1 MSEVNQTTG
10 NENLNAGANANA
22 EGGTSNTDTS
32 LNGEYRAGAG
42 IYVNAQGEW
51 TDPNGTVLRGQALMS
66 AEANASAK
74 YGVGYRDGN
83 LYVEAVAEAK
93 LRAEVA
99 LKAEI
104 ENGDNA
110 AGVELYA
117 YAELYAWAGGEAN
130 VGTDGCWF
138 EGGAIAGAKAGAGT
152 KTYYTNEALGVA
164 ATNNT
169 SVSAGAQVGATI
181 GGGYQVP
188 DWNKDSK
195 PITIG
200 GSVNLALIVGVKT
213 EGTVTVDVDPAYDA
227 IVETN
232 NKIIKAAEDAA
243 EKLRLEE
250 KAKAAQK
257 LLDDAAEKLRLEENA
272 KAAQKLLDDA
282 AAELQ
287 RQKDNAARELKKKA
301 DDAAE
306 ALRLK
311 EAADALKKA
320 GKKANPKNWF

>member
-1 MSEVNQTTG
+1 MPEANQTTG

-22 EGGTSNTDTS
+22 EGGTNNTDTS

-51 TDPNGTVLRGQALMS
+51 TDPNGTTLRGEALMK

-83 LYVEAVAEAK
+83 LYIEAVAEAK
-93 LRAEVA
+93 LRAEVS
-99 LKAEI
+99 LKAEM
-104 ENGDNA
+104 ENGQHA

-200 GSVNLALIVGVKT
+200 GSVNLALIVGIKT

-232 NKIIKAAEDAA
+232 NKAIE
-243 EKLRLEE
+243 
-250 KAKAAQK
+250 
-257 LLDDAAEKLRLEENA
+257 
-272 KAAQKLLDDA
+272 A
-282 AAELQ
+282 AAELLKTQEAQ
-287 RQKDNAARELKKKA
+287 RLKDEAEEAQRKLDAAAAELKRQSDAAAAELKRQTDA
-301 DDAAE
+301 AAE

-320 GKKANPKNWF
+320 KKKLDPRNW

>member
-1 MSEVNQTTG
+1 ME
-10 NENLNAGANANA
+10 ENKTQPHKPSLNAGANANA
-22 EGGTSNTDTS
+22 DGGTNNTDTS

-51 TDPNGTVLRGQALMS
+51 TDPNGTVLRGEALMK

-74 YGVGYRDGN
+74 YGVGYRKGN
-83 LYVEAVAEAK
+83 LYIEAVAEAK

-99 LKAEI
+99 LKAEM
-104 ENGDNA
+104 ENGDHA

-138 EGGAIAGAKAGAGT
+138 EGGAIAGAKAGVGT

-232 NKIIKAAEDAA
+232 NKEIDAAAELLKTQEAQRLKDKADA
-243 EKLRLEE
+243 
-250 KAKAAQK
+250 
-257 LLDDAAEKLRLEENA
+257 
-272 KAAQKLLDDA
+272 A

-287 RQKDNAARELKKKA
+287 RQKDAAARA
-301 DDAAE
+301 AQPVVQPIRDAGNAVGN
-306 ALRLK
+306 
-311 EAADALKKA
+311 A
-320 GKKANPKNWF
+320 GKKAGNIIGGIGKKKKKKKKKK

>member
-1 MSEVNQTTG
+1 ME
-10 NENLNAGANANA
+10 ENKTQPYKPSLNAGADANA
-22 EGGTSNTDTS
+22 EGGTNNTDTS

-42 IYVNAQGEW
+42 IYVNASGEW
-51 TDPNGTVLRGQALMS
+51 TDPNGNVLRGEALMN

-83 LYVEAVAEAK
+83 LYIEAVAEAK
-93 LRAEVA
+93 LRAEVS

-104 ENGDNA
+104 ESGNHA

-152 KTYYTNEALGVA
+152 KTYYTNESLGVA

-169 SVSAGAQVGATI
+169 SVSAGAQVGGTI

-200 GSVNLALIVGVKT
+200 GSINLALIVGVKT
-213 EGTVTVDVDPAYDA
+213 EGTVTVDVDPVYDMGEDMVGDSGGVIDDVKEGVVDNVVAPIQKVVEPVKA
-227 IVETN
+227 IIAPIAKPITQP
-232 NKIIKAAEDAA
+232 IQDASKAIGGVFGG
-243 EKLRLEE
+243 
-250 KAKAAQK
+250 
-257 LLDDAAEKLRLEENA
+257 
-272 KAAQKLLDDA
+272 
-282 AAELQ
+282 
-287 RQKDNAARELKKKA
+287 KKK
-301 DDAAE
+301 
-306 ALRLK
+306 
-311 EAADALKKA
+311 KK
-320 GKKANPKNWF
+320 KKGWF

>member
-1 MSEVNQTTG
+1 MEE
-10 NENLNAGANANA
+10 NETQPHNPSLNAGADANA
-22 EGGTSNTDTS
+22 EGGTNNTDTS

-51 TDPNGTVLRGQALMS
+51 TDPNGTVLRGEALMK

-74 YGVGYRDGN
+74 YGVGYRNGN
-83 LYVEAVAEAK
+83 LYIEAVAEAK
-93 LRAEVA
+93 LRAEVS
-99 LKAEI
+99 LKAEM
-104 ENGDNA
+104 ENGQHA

-232 NKIIKAAEDAA
+232 NKAI
-243 EKLRLEE
+243 
-250 KAKAAQK
+250 
-257 LLDDAAEKLRLEENA
+257 
-272 KAAQKLLDDA
+272 DA
-282 AAELQ
+282 AAELLKTQEAQ
-287 RQKDNAARELKKKA
+287 RLKDEAEEAQRKLDAAAAELKRQSDAAAAELKRQTDA
-301 DDAAE
+301 AAE
-306 ALRLK
+306 ALRLQ

-320 GKKANPKNWF
+320 KKKLDPRNW

>member
-1 MSEVNQTTG
+1 MANGENTTQPYKPS
-10 NENLNAGANANA
+10 LNAGANANA
-22 EGGTSNTDTS
+22 EGGTDNTDTS

-51 TDPNGTVLRGQALMS
+51 TDPNGTVLRGEALMK

-83 LYVEAVAEAK
+83 LYIEAVAEAK

-104 ENGDNA
+104 QNGDNA

-169 SVSAGAQVGATI
+169 SVSAGAQVGGTI

-200 GSVNLALIVGVKT
+200 GSINLALIVGVKT

-232 NKIIKAAEDAA
+232 NKAIDAA
-243 EKLRLEE
+243 AALLKTQEAEAAQRKLEE
-250 KAKAAQK
+250 
-257 LLDDAAEKLRLEENA
+257 
-272 KAAQKLLDDA
+272 A
-282 AAELQ
+282 AAELE
-287 RQKDNAARELKKKA
+287 RQKDAAAAELKRQTDA
-301 DDAAE
+301 AAE

-311 EAADALKKA
+311 DAADALNKGKKKA
-320 GKKANPKNWF
+320 KKKLDPRNW

>member
-1 MSEVNQTTG
+1 MEE
-10 NENLNAGANANA
+10 NETQPHNPSLNAGADANA
-22 EGGTSNTDTS
+22 EGGTNNTDTS

-51 TDPNGTVLRGQALMS
+51 TDPNGTVLRGEALMK

-74 YGVGYRDGN
+74 YGVGYREGN
-83 LYVEAVAEAK
+83 LYIEAVAEAK

-99 LKAEI
+99 LKAEM
-104 ENGDNA
+104 ENGDHA

-232 NKIIKAAEDAA
+232 NKAI
-243 EKLRLEE
+243 
-250 KAKAAQK
+250 
-257 LLDDAAEKLRLEENA
+257 
-272 KAAQKLLDDA
+272 DA
-282 AAELQ
+282 AAELLKTQEAQ
-287 RQKDNAARELKKKA
+287 RLKDEAEEAQRKLDAAAAELKRQSDAAAAELKRQTDA
-301 DDAAE
+301 AAE
-306 ALRLK
+306 ALRLQ

-320 GKKANPKNWF
+320 KKKLDPRNW

>member
-1 MSEVNQTTG
+1 MPEVNQTTG

-22 EGGTSNTDTS
+22 EGGTNNTDTS

-83 LYVEAVAEAK
+83 LYAEAVAEAK

-200 GSVNLALIVGVKT
+200 GSVNLALIVGIKT

-232 NKIIKAAEDAA
+232 NKAIEAAEELLKTKEAQRVKREA
-243 EKLRLEE
+243 EEAQRKLDE
-250 KAKAAQK
+250 
-257 LLDDAAEKLRLEENA
+257 
-272 KAAQKLLDDA
+272 A
-282 AAELQ
+282 AAETK
-287 RQKDNAARELKKKA
+287 RQA
-301 DDAAE
+301 DAAAE
-306 ALRLK
+306 ALRLQ

-320 GKKANPKNWF
+320 GKKINPKNWF

>member
-1 MSEVNQTTG
+1 MAE
-10 NENLNAGANANA
+10 NETQPHKPSLNAGANANA
-22 EGGTSNTDTS
+22 EGGTNNTDTS

-51 TDPNGTVLRGQALMS
+51 TDPNGTVLRGEALMK

-74 YGVGYRDGN
+74 YGVGYRNGN
-83 LYVEAVAEAK
+83 LYIEAVAEAK
-93 LRAEVA
+93 LRAEVS
-99 LKAEI
+99 LKAEM
-104 ENGDNA
+104 ENGQHA

-138 EGGAIAGAKAGAGT
+138 EGGAIAGAKAGVGT

-232 NKIIKAAEDAA
+232 NKAIDAAAELLKTQEAQRLKDKADA
-243 EKLRLEE
+243 
-250 KAKAAQK
+250 
-257 LLDDAAEKLRLEENA
+257 
-272 KAAQKLLDDA
+272 A

-287 RQKDNAARELKKKA
+287 RQKDAAAKAAQPVVQPIRDVGNAVGKAGNIIGGIGGSKKK
-301 DDAAE
+301 
-306 ALRLK
+306 
-311 EAADALKKA
+311 KK
-320 GKKANPKNWF
+320 K

>member
-1 MSEVNQTTG
+1 MVDINSGT
-10 NENLNAGANANA
+10 NAGAD
-22 EGGTSNTDTS
+22 GSTDNTDTS

-42 IYVNAQGEW
+42 IYVNASGEW
-51 TDPNGTVLRGQALMS
+51 TDPDGNVLRGQALMN
-66 AEANASAK
+66 AEASASAR
-74 YGVGYRDGN
+74 YGVTYRNDN
-83 LYVEAVAEAK
+83 LYIEAVAEAK

-99 LKAEI
+99 LKAEY
-104 ENGDNA
+104 ENGNHA

-152 KTYYTNEALGVA
+152 KTYYTNESLGVA

-169 SVSAGAQVGATI
+169 SVSVGAQAGGTI

-213 EGTVTVDVDPAYDA
+213 EGTVTVDVDPAYDVVEDSIA
-227 IVETN
+227 PVQDVVQPVKDTVDKIVAPVVAPVKEVVAPVQTIVDKIPTPTN
-232 NKIIKAAEDAA
+232 PF
-243 EKLRLEE
+243 
-250 KAKAAQK
+250 
-257 LLDDAAEKLRLEENA
+257 
-272 KAAQKLLDDA
+272 
-282 AAELQ
+282 
-287 RQKDNAARELKKKA
+287 KKK
-301 DDAAE
+301 
-306 ALRLK
+306 K
-311 EAADALKKA
+311 
-320 GKKANPKNWF
+320 GKGWF

>member
-1 MSEVNQTTG
+1 MAKTNKTSTK
-10 NENLNAGANANA
+10 AGTKAGA
-22 EGGTSNTDTS
+22 EGGTDNTDTS
-32 LNGEYRAGAG
+32 LNGEFRAGAG
-42 IYVNAQGEW
+42 IYVNASGEW
-51 TDPNGTVLRGQALMS
+51 TDPNGTVLRGEALMK

-83 LYVEAVAEAK
+83 LYIEAVAEAK

-99 LKAEI
+99 LKAEM
-104 ENGDNA
+104 ENGDHA

-213 EGTVTVDVDPAYDA
+213 EGTITVDVDPAYDA

-232 NKIIKAAEDAA
+232 NKAIE
-243 EKLRLEE
+243 
-250 KAKAAQK
+250 
-257 LLDDAAEKLRLEENA
+257 
-272 KAAQKLLDDA
+272 A
-282 AAELQ
+282 AAELLKTKEAQ
-287 RQKDNAARELKKKA
+287 RLKREAEEAQRKLDQAAAELKRQS
-301 DDAAE
+301 DAA
-306 ALRLK
+306 
-311 EAADALKKA
+311 AAELAKQTNSAATSVSNSVGKATKKT
-320 GKKANPKNWF
+320 KKWLGF

>member
-1 MSEVNQTTG
+1 ME
-10 NENLNAGANANA
+10 ENKTQPYKPSLNVGADANA
-22 EGGTSNTDTS
+22 EGGTNNTDTS

-42 IYVNAQGEW
+42 IYVNASGEW
-51 TDPNGTVLRGQALMS
+51 TDPNGNVLRGEALMK

-74 YGVGYRDGN
+74 YGVTYRDDN
-83 LYVEAVAEAK
+83 LYIEAVAEAK
-93 LRAEVA
+93 LRAEVS

-104 ENGDNA
+104 ESGNHA

-152 KTYYTNEALGVA
+152 KTYYTNESLGVA

-169 SVSAGAQVGATI
+169 SVSAGAQVGGTI

-200 GSVNLALIVGVKT
+200 GSINLALIVGVKT
-213 EGTVTVDVDPAYDA
+213 EGTVTVDVDPVYDMGEDMVGDNVGVIDDVKEGVVDNVVAPIQEVVEPVKA
-227 IVETN
+227 IIAPIAKPITQP
-232 NKIIKAAEDAA
+232 IQDASKAIGGVFGG
-243 EKLRLEE
+243 
-250 KAKAAQK
+250 
-257 LLDDAAEKLRLEENA
+257 
-272 KAAQKLLDDA
+272 
-282 AAELQ
+282 
-287 RQKDNAARELKKKA
+287 KKK
-301 DDAAE
+301 
-306 ALRLK
+306 
-311 EAADALKKA
+311 KK
-320 GKKANPKNWF
+320 KKGWF

>member
-1 MSEVNQTTG
+1 VVDINSGT
-10 NENLNAGANANA
+10 NAGAD
-22 EGGTSNTDTS
+22 GSTDNTDTS

-42 IYVNAQGEW
+42 IYVNASGEW
-51 TDPNGTVLRGQALMS
+51 TDPDGNVLRGQALMN
-66 AEANASAK
+66 AEASASAR
-74 YGVGYRDGN
+74 YGVTYRNDN
-83 LYVEAVAEAK
+83 LYIEAVAEAK

-99 LKAEI
+99 LKAEY
-104 ENGDNA
+104 ENGNHA

-152 KTYYTNEALGVA
+152 KTYYTNESLGVA

-169 SVSAGAQVGATI
+169 SVSVGAQAGGTI

-213 EGTVTVDVDPAYDA
+213 EGTVTVDVDPAYDVVEDSIA
-227 IVETN
+227 PVQDVVQPVKDTVDKIVAPVVAPVKEVVAPVQTIVDKIPTPTN
-232 NKIIKAAEDAA
+232 PF
-243 EKLRLEE
+243 
-250 KAKAAQK
+250 
-257 LLDDAAEKLRLEENA
+257 
-272 KAAQKLLDDA
+272 
-282 AAELQ
+282 
-287 RQKDNAARELKKKA
+287 KKK
-301 DDAAE
+301 
-306 ALRLK
+306 K
-311 EAADALKKA
+311 
-320 GKKANPKNWF
+320 GKGWF

>member
-1 MSEVNQTTG
+1 MANGENTTQPYKPS
-10 NENLNAGANANA
+10 LNAGANANA
-22 EGGTSNTDTS
+22 EGGTDNTDTS

-51 TDPNGTVLRGQALMS
+51 TDPNGTVLRGEALMK

-83 LYVEAVAEAK
+83 LYIEAVAEAK

-104 ENGDNA
+104 QNGDNA

-169 SVSAGAQVGATI
+169 SVSAGAQVGGTI

-232 NKIIKAAEDAA
+232 NKAIDAA
-243 EKLRLEE
+243 AALLKTKEAEAAQRKLEE
-250 KAKAAQK
+250 
-257 LLDDAAEKLRLEENA
+257 
-272 KAAQKLLDDA
+272 A

-287 RQKDNAARELKKKA
+287 RQKDAAAAELQKQA
-301 DDAAE
+301 DNAAE

-311 EAADALKKA
+311 EAADALNKAKKKT
-320 GKKANPKNWF
+320 KKKLDPRNW

>member
-10 NENLNAGANANA
+10 NENLNAGADANA
-22 EGGTSNTDTS
+22 EGGTNNTDTS

-51 TDPNGTVLRGQALMS
+51 TDPNGTVLRGQALMQ

-130 VGTDGCWF
+130 VGADGCWF
-138 EGGAIAGAKAGAGT
+138 EGGAIAGAKAGAGS

-164 ATNNT
+164 ATNDT
-169 SVSAGAQVGATI
+169 SVSAGAQVGGTI

-232 NKIIKAAEDAA
+232 NKAIE
-243 EKLRLEE
+243 
-250 KAKAAQK
+250 
-257 LLDDAAEKLRLEENA
+257 
-272 KAAQKLLDDA
+272 A
-282 AAELQ
+282 AAELLKTKEAQ
-287 RQKDNAARELKKKA
+287 RVKREAEEAQRKLDEAAAELKRQSDAAAAELKRQA
-301 DDAAE
+301 DAAAE
-306 ALRLK
+306 ALRLQK
-311 EAADALKKA
+311 IADALKDA

>member
-1 MSEVNQTTG
+1 MSEEVNETQPH
-10 NENLNAGANANA
+10 NPSLNAGANANA
-22 EGGTSNTDTS
+22 EGGTDNTDTS

-51 TDPNGTVLRGQALMS
+51 TDPNGTVLRGEALMK

-83 LYVEAVAEAK
+83 LYIEAVAEAK

-99 LKAEI
+99 LKAEMQ
-104 ENGDNA
+104 NGDNA

-169 SVSAGAQVGATI
+169 SVSAGAQVGGTI

-227 IVETN
+227 IVDTN
-232 NKIIKAAEDAA
+232 SKAIDAA
-243 EKLRLEE
+243 NELLKTQEAQRIQREAVEAQRKL
-250 KAKAAQK
+250 
-257 LLDDAAEKLRLEENA
+257 
-272 KAAQKLLDDA
+272 DA
-282 AAELQ
+282 AAAEAK
-287 RQKDNAARELKKKA
+287 RISDAAAVELKRQA
-301 DDAAE
+301 DAAQN
-306 ALRLK
+306 AITNGANSVSNGVSG
-311 EAADALKKA
+311 AAKKV
-320 GKKANPKNWF
+320 KKSKANPKNWKF

>member
-1 MSEVNQTTG
+1 MEE
-10 NENLNAGANANA
+10 NETQPHNPSLNAGADANA
-22 EGGTSNTDTS
+22 GGGTNNTDTI

-51 TDPNGTVLRGQALMS
+51 TDPNGTVLRGQALMK

-74 YGVGYRDGN
+74 YGVGYREGN
-83 LYVEAVAEAK
+83 LYIEAVAEAK

-99 LKAEI
+99 LKAEM
-104 ENGDNA
+104 ENGDHA

-138 EGGAIAGAKAGAGT
+138 EGGAIAGAKAGVGT

-232 NKIIKAAEDAA
+232 NKAI
-243 EKLRLEE
+243 
-250 KAKAAQK
+250 
-257 LLDDAAEKLRLEENA
+257 
-272 KAAQKLLDDA
+272 DA
-282 AAELQ
+282 AAELLKTQEAQ
-287 RQKDNAARELKKKA
+287 RLKDEAEEAQRKLDAAAAELKRQSDA
-301 DDAAE
+301 AAE

-311 EAADALKKA
+311 DAADALNKAKK
-320 GKKANPKNWF
+320 KTKNKLDPRNW

>member
-1 MSEVNQTTG
+1 MPEANQTTG

-22 EGGTSNTDTS
+22 EGGTNNTDTS

-83 LYVEAVAEAK
+83 LYIEAVAEAK
-93 LRAEVA
+93 LRAEVS
-99 LKAEI
+99 LKAEM
-104 ENGDNA
+104 ENGQHA

-232 NKIIKAAEDAA
+232 NKAIE
-243 EKLRLEE
+243 
-250 KAKAAQK
+250 
-257 LLDDAAEKLRLEENA
+257 
-272 KAAQKLLDDA
+272 A
-282 AAELQ
+282 AAELLKTQEAQ
-287 RQKDNAARELKKKA
+287 RLKDEAEEAQRKLDAAAAELKRQSDAAAAELKRQTDA
-301 DDAAE
+301 AAE

-311 EAADALKKA
+311 DAADALNNAKKKT
-320 GKKANPKNWF
+320 KKKLDPRNW

>member
-1 MSEVNQTTG
+1 ME
-10 NENLNAGANANA
+10 ENKTQPHKPSLNAGANANA
-22 EGGTSNTDTS
+22 DGGTNNTDTS

-51 TDPNGTVLRGQALMS
+51 TDPNGTVLRGEALMK

-74 YGVGYRDGN
+74 YGVGYRKGN
-83 LYVEAVAEAK
+83 LYIEAVAEAK

-99 LKAEI
+99 LKAEM
-104 ENGDNA
+104 ENGDHA

-232 NKIIKAAEDAA
+232 NKAIDAAAELLKTQEAQRLKDEADA
-243 EKLRLEE
+243 
-250 KAKAAQK
+250 
-257 LLDDAAEKLRLEENA
+257 
-272 KAAQKLLDDA
+272 A

-287 RQKDNAARELKKKA
+287 RQKDAAARA
-301 DDAAE
+301 AQPVVQPIRDAGNAVGN
-306 ALRLK
+306 
-311 EAADALKKA
+311 A
-320 GKKANPKNWF
+320 GKKAG

>member
-1 MSEVNQTTG
+1 MPEANQTTG

-22 EGGTSNTDTS
+22 EGGTNNTDTS

-51 TDPNGTVLRGQALMS
+51 TDPNGTVLRGQALMK

-74 YGVGYRDGN
+74 YGVGYRNGN
-83 LYVEAVAEAK
+83 LYIEAVAEAK
-93 LRAEVA
+93 LRAEVS
-99 LKAEI
+99 LKAEM
-104 ENGDNA
+104 ENGQHA

-200 GSVNLALIVGVKT
+200 GSVNLALIVGIKT

-232 NKIIKAAEDAA
+232 NKAIE
-243 EKLRLEE
+243 
-250 KAKAAQK
+250 
-257 LLDDAAEKLRLEENA
+257 
-272 KAAQKLLDDA
+272 A
-282 AAELQ
+282 AAELLKTQEAQ
-287 RQKDNAARELKKKA
+287 RLKDEAEEAQRKLDAAAAELKRQSDAAAAELKRQTDA
-301 DDAAE
+301 AAE

-311 EAADALKKA
+311 DAADALKKA
-320 GKKANPKNWF
+320 KKKLDPRNW

>member
-232 NKIIKAAEDAA
+232 NKAIE
-243 EKLRLEE
+243 
-250 KAKAAQK
+250 
-257 LLDDAAEKLRLEENA
+257 
-272 KAAQKLLDDA
+272 A
-282 AAELQ
+282 AAELLKTQEAQ
-287 RQKDNAARELKKKA
+287 RLKDEAEEAQRKLDAAAAELKRQSDAAAAELKRQTDA
-301 DDAAE
+301 AAE

-320 GKKANPKNWF
+320 KKKLDPRNW

>member
-1 MSEVNQTTG
+1 MPETNQTTG

-22 EGGTSNTDTS
+22 EGGTDNTDTS

-51 TDPNGTVLRGQALMS
+51 TDPNGTTLRGEALMK

-74 YGVGYRDGN
+74 YGVGYRNGN
-83 LYVEAVAEAK
+83 LYIEAVAEAK
-93 LRAEVA
+93 LRAEVS
-99 LKAEI
+99 LKAEM
-104 ENGDNA
+104 ENGQHA

-138 EGGAIAGAKAGAGT
+138 EGGAIAGAKAGVGT

-232 NKIIKAAEDAA
+232 NKAI
-243 EKLRLEE
+243 
-250 KAKAAQK
+250 
-257 LLDDAAEKLRLEENA
+257 
-272 KAAQKLLDDA
+272 DA
-282 AAELQ
+282 AAELLKTQEAQ
-287 RQKDNAARELKKKA
+287 RLKDEAEEAQRKLDAAAAELKRQSDA
-301 DDAAE
+301 AAE

-311 EAADALKKA
+311 DAADALNKA
-320 GKKANPKNWF
+320 KKKANPKKWF

>member
-1 MSEVNQTTG
+1 ME
-10 NENLNAGANANA
+10 ENKTQPHNPSLNAGANANA
-22 EGGTSNTDTS
+22 DGGTNNTDTS

-51 TDPNGTVLRGQALMS
+51 TDPNGTVLRGEALMK

-74 YGVGYRDGN
+74 YGVGYRKGN
-83 LYVEAVAEAK
+83 LYIEAVAEAK

-99 LKAEI
+99 LKAEM
-104 ENGDNA
+104 ENGDHA

-138 EGGAIAGAKAGAGT
+138 EGGAIAGAKAGVGT

-232 NKIIKAAEDAA
+232 NKAIDAAAELLKTQEAQRLKDKADA
-243 EKLRLEE
+243 
-250 KAKAAQK
+250 
-257 LLDDAAEKLRLEENA
+257 
-272 KAAQKLLDDA
+272 A

-287 RQKDNAARELKKKA
+287 RQKDAAARA
-301 DDAAE
+301 AQPVVQPIRDAGNAVGN
-306 ALRLK
+306 
-311 EAADALKKA
+311 A
-320 GKKANPKNWF
+320 GKKAGNIIGGIGGSKKKKKKKKK

>member
-1 MSEVNQTTG
+1 MVDINSGT
-10 NENLNAGANANA
+10 NAGA
-22 EGGTSNTDTS
+22 GGSTDNTDTS

-42 IYVNAQGEW
+42 IYVNASGEW
-51 TDPNGTVLRGQALMS
+51 TDPDGNVLRGQALMN
-66 AEANASAK
+66 AEASASAR
-74 YGVGYRDGN
+74 YGVTYRNDN
-83 LYVEAVAEAK
+83 LYIEAVAEAK

-99 LKAEI
+99 LKAEY
-104 ENGDNA
+104 ENGNHA

-152 KTYYTNEALGVA
+152 KTYYTNESLGVA

-169 SVSAGAQVGATI
+169 SVSVGAQVGGTI

-213 EGTVTVDVDPAYDA
+213 EGTVTVDVDPAYDVVEDSIA
-227 IVETN
+227 PVQDVVQPVKDTVDKIVAPVVAPVKEVVAPVQTIVDKIPTPTN
-232 NKIIKAAEDAA
+232 PF
-243 EKLRLEE
+243 
-250 KAKAAQK
+250 
-257 LLDDAAEKLRLEENA
+257 
-272 KAAQKLLDDA
+272 
-282 AAELQ
+282 
-287 RQKDNAARELKKKA
+287 KKK
-301 DDAAE
+301 
-306 ALRLK
+306 K
-311 EAADALKKA
+311 
-320 GKKANPKNWF
+320 GKKWF

>member
-1 MSEVNQTTG
+1 MPEANQTTG

-22 EGGTSNTDTS
+22 EGGTNNTDTS

-83 LYVEAVAEAK
+83 LYIEAVAEAK
-93 LRAEVA
+93 LRAEVS
-99 LKAEI
+99 LKAEM
-104 ENGDNA
+104 ENGQHA

-232 NKIIKAAEDAA
+232 NKAIE
-243 EKLRLEE
+243 
-250 KAKAAQK
+250 
-257 LLDDAAEKLRLEENA
+257 
-272 KAAQKLLDDA
+272 A
-282 AAELQ
+282 AAELLKTQEAQ
-287 RQKDNAARELKKKA
+287 RLKDEAEEAQRKLDAAAAELKRQSDAAAAELKRQTDA
-301 DDAAE
+301 AAE

-320 GKKANPKNWF
+320 KKKLDPRNW

>member
-1 MSEVNQTTG
+1 MAE
-10 NENLNAGANANA
+10 NETQPHKPSLNAGADANA
-22 EGGTSNTDTS
+22 EGGTNNTDTS

-51 TDPNGTVLRGQALMS
+51 TDPNGTVLRGEALMK

-74 YGVGYRDGN
+74 YGVGYRNGN
-83 LYVEAVAEAK
+83 LYIEAVAEAK
-93 LRAEVA
+93 LRAEVS
-99 LKAEI
+99 LKAEM
-104 ENGDNA
+104 ENGQHA

-138 EGGAIAGAKAGAGT
+138 EGGAIAGAKAGVGT

-232 NKIIKAAEDAA
+232 NKAI
-243 EKLRLEE
+243 
-250 KAKAAQK
+250 
-257 LLDDAAEKLRLEENA
+257 
-272 KAAQKLLDDA
+272 DA
-282 AAELQ
+282 AAELLKTQEAQ
-287 RQKDNAARELKKKA
+287 RLKDEAEEAQRKLDAAAAELKRQSDAAAAELKRQTDA
-301 DDAAE
+301 AAE

-311 EAADALKKA
+311 DAADALKKA
-320 GKKANPKNWF
+320 KKKLDPRNW

>member
-1 MSEVNQTTG
+1 MSEEVNEIQPYKPS
-10 NENLNAGANANA
+10 LNAGAGVDANA
-22 EGGTSNTDTS
+22 EGGTDNTDTS

-51 TDPNGTVLRGQALMS
+51 TDPNGTVLRGQALIQ

-83 LYVEAVAEAK
+83 LYIEAVAEAK

-99 LKAEI
+99 LKAEM

-110 AGVELYA
+110 GGVELYA

-169 SVSAGAQVGATI
+169 SVSAGAQVGGTI

-227 IVETN
+227 IVDTN
-232 NKIIKAAEDAA
+232 SKAIDAANELLKTQEAQRIQREAVEAQRKLDAAAAEAKRVSDAAAVELKRQADAAQTAITNGANNVSNGVSGAA
-243 EKLRLEE
+243 EKV
-250 KAKAAQK
+250 
-257 LLDDAAEKLRLEENA
+257 
-272 KAAQKLLDDA
+272 
-282 AAELQ
+282 
-287 RQKDNAARELKKKA
+287 KKS
-301 DDAAE
+301 
-306 ALRLK
+306 
-311 EAADALKKA
+311 
-320 GKKANPKNWF
+320 KANPKNWKL

>member
-1 MSEVNQTTG
+1 MAEVNETTG
-10 NENLNAGANANA
+10 NDNLGAGANAGA
-22 EGGTSNTDTS
+22 EGGTNNTDTS

-51 TDPNGTVLRGQALMS
+51 TDPNGTVLRGEALMK

-83 LYVEAVAEAK
+83 LYIEAVAEAK

-99 LKAEI
+99 LKAEMQ
-104 ENGDNA
+104 NGDNA

-169 SVSAGAQVGATI
+169 SVSAGAQVGGTI

-232 NKIIKAAEDAA
+232 NKAIEAAAELLKTKEAQRLKREA
-243 EKLRLEE
+243 E
-250 KAKAAQK
+250 AAQRK
-257 LLDDAAEKLRLEENA
+257 LDE
-272 KAAQKLLDDA
+272 A

-287 RQKDNAARELKKKA
+287 RKKDEAARELQRQA
-301 DDAAE
+301 DNAAE

>member
-1 MSEVNQTTG
+1 MANGENTTQPYKPS
-10 NENLNAGANANA
+10 LNAGANANA
-22 EGGTSNTDTS
+22 EGGTDNTDTS

-51 TDPNGTVLRGQALMS
+51 TDPNGTVLRGEALMK

-83 LYVEAVAEAK
+83 LYIEAVAEAK

-104 ENGDNA
+104 QNGDNA

-169 SVSAGAQVGATI
+169 SVSAGAQVGGTI

-200 GSVNLALIVGVKT
+200 GSVNLALIVGIKT

-232 NKIIKAAEDAA
+232 NKAIDAA
-243 EKLRLEE
+243 AALLKTKEAEAAQRKLEE
-250 KAKAAQK
+250 
-257 LLDDAAEKLRLEENA
+257 
-272 KAAQKLLDDA
+272 A

-287 RQKDNAARELKKKA
+287 RQKDAAAAELQKQA
-301 DDAAE
+301 DNAAE

-311 EAADALKKA
+311 EAADALNKAKKKT
-320 GKKANPKNWF
+320 KKKLDPRNW